1 MQTFKNIQKVLLSC
15 LVLVGLTLSLDVTTP
30 ITTNNPI
37 SVELVWSQSKTEN
50 DAFKIHQITLL
61 NAQTQYK
68 KSIDYDYLIEYEK
81 RHNYSRFCIQK
92 QSVLKYKSSL
102 LKIVLNDISI
112 VKSHC
117 I

>member
-15 LVLVGLTLSLDVTTP
+15 LILVGLTLSLDVTAP

-37 SVELVWSQSKTEN
+37 GIELVWSQSKTEN
-50 DAFKIHQITLL
+50 GVFKIHQIASL
-61 NAQTQYK
+61 NAQTQFK
-68 KSIDYDYLIEYEK
+68 RSIDYDYLIENEK
-81 RHNYSRFCIQK
+81 RLNYSRFCIQS
-92 QSVLKYKSSL
+92 QSVLRYKSSL